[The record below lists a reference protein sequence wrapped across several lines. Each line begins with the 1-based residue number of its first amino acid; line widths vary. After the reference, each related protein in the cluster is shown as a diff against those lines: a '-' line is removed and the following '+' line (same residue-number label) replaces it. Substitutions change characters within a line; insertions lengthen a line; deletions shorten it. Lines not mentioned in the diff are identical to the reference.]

1 MAQPTTI
8 GLFEMVLEVADLAAA
23 ERFYAED
30 IGLPMQSRNR
40 PSANPRTSRIVAP
53 SIIAALR
60 AMVAPVVVG
69 S

>member
-1 MAQPTTI
+1 MT
-8 GLFEMVLEVADLAAA
+8 
-23 ERFYAED
+23 
-30 IGLPMQSRNR
+30 SRNW

-60 AMVAPVVVG
+60 GLVAPLTVG